1 MTGKIEKLGGIFEE
15 MVENYD
21 TFGKQWANI
30 PLAKEALA
38 IMNELPD
45 SLENEYETPAEKAM
59 LLCRMV
65 EYVEDRY
72 TPRLC
77 IAIREYAADLFGED
91 GDEDNEEALEQ
102 LRDYINLEMPM
113 DDYCLKHSRMLRFDP
128 VERTEEWE
136 NVIYDVMK
144 ECDRRLEGESPRM
157 GFCFSHWSTM
167 RTVLE
172 EYGISW
178 RDPHLMNPGVMF
190 D

>member
-1 MTGKIEKLGGIFEE
+1 MRETIDKLGNIFEK

-38 IMNELPD
+38 MMRELPD
-45 SLENEYETPAEKAM
+45 IIENEFETPADKAM

-65 EYVEDRY
+65 EYVEDTY

-77 IAIREYAADLFGED
+77 IEIREYAAELFGD
-91 GDEDNEEALEQ
+91 VVDEDNEEALEQ
-102 LRDYINLEMPM
+102 LRDYIDLDLPM
-113 DDYCLKHSRMLRFDP
+113 EDYCRKHGRMLRFDP

-136 NVIYDVMK
+136 KVIYEVMA
-144 ECDRRLEGESPRM
+144 ECDRRLEGEHHGM
-157 GFCFSHWSTM
+157 GFCFSHWSAM
-167 RTVLE
+167 RDVLSD
-172 EYGISW
+172 YGIEW
-178 RDPHLMNPGVMF
+178 NNPHMMNPGVIF